1 MEYLSPKRPSVCT
14 KCWGIRGIVLR
25 EMGESKTN
33 DEFFHQQLKPH
44 VPWVHAHQ
52 LPSTFN
58 TLLATKVPENIWS
71 DTSSNVEV
79 PKPDTMRLLRDNS
92 VLIMAEYNEYERLV
106 ALGSAIVRYDTEHED
121 SWMST
126 RTNEDGEEEKWW
138 GYLRLRQASGQW
150 DDELCNAHFPQTCKL
165 FRQSDEISGPYPK
178 SARCVG
184 YCPAPSVPGQR
195 RSTGMVSFYHH
206 K

>member
-1 MEYLSPKRPSVCT
+1 
-14 KCWGIRGIVLR
+14 
-25 EMGESKTN
+25 
-33 DEFFHQQLKPH
+33 
-44 VPWVHAHQ
+44 
-52 LPSTFN
+52 
-58 TLLATKVPENIWS
+58 
-71 DTSSNVEV
+71 
-79 PKPDTMRLLRDNS
+79 
-92 VLIMAEYNEYERLV
+92 MAEYNEYERLV

-126 RTNEDGEEEKWW
+126 RTNEDGGEEKWW

-195 RSTGMVSFYHH
+195 RSTGMVSFYHLGADRSVREH
-206 K
+206 AGGDNMRLKCHLVIRAPPKDEENPAFIQVSDTKRTYTTGDTFCFDDSFYHSVSNGGGKWRNETRVVLDVAVWHPNLFHM